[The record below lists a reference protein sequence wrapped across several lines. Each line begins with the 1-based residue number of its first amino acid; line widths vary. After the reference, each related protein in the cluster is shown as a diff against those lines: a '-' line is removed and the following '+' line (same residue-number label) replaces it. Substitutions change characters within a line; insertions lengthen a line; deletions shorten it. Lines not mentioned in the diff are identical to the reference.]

1 MQLKLDSKIRL
12 EVPQNSSCVIFAVF
26 WQTDSRPSS
35 SDREKDGRRFFNYT
49 NCQDIGTFQKKL
61 NDFFFK
67 LAKPEKP
74 WPGPPFQMFRFI
86 ESPQLE
92 VFEGVS
98 TTFPH
103 WLDCSNDCTM
113 AIVDVLLT
121 DLLLPTNRRMLRVDA
136 SVFSLTDTHVVYQ
149 LYVLG
154 NLSVKRAGLF
164 FYLGVT

>member
-1 MQLKLDSKIRL
+1 
-12 EVPQNSSCVIFAVF
+12 
-26 WQTDSRPSS
+26 
-35 SDREKDGRRFFNYT
+35 
-49 NCQDIGTFQKKL
+49 
-61 NDFFFK
+61 
-67 LAKPEKP
+67 
-74 WPGPPFQMFRFI
+74 
-86 ESPQLE
+86 
-92 VFEGVS
+92 
-98 TTFPH
+98 
-103 WLDCSNDCTM
+103 M